1 MNDIKVVKGTHY
13 GKAGEVVGIEK
24 TKHGILYVV
33 LFKDNS
39 TGVCCADEF
48 EYL

>member
-1 MNDIKVVKGTHY
+1 MNNIKVVKGTHC
-13 GKAGEVVGIEK
+13 GKAGEVVGTEK